1 MQKMKK
7 IFIIFLL
14 LFPILLSNCSD
25 PVSPDE
31 VDARLTGEWY
41 FIYNNNS
48 PNPSPETTFTGIQI
62 NSDKTINSLGI
73 ETNTGKVAVI
83 KYSSKKIIKANERE
97 LIWEYLL
104 GGIGLSTIS
113 YNYGFENE
121 KLILSNESGSLT
133 YTKTKLGAQLIEP
146 VTCNLSFEKDS
157 IFYENEKIS
166 AYPSAYAG
174 KISTSDFFLLN
185 AEMDHAF
192 LRIGIN
198 NFNGIGSYAIQYDK
212 FEFGEFHSD
221 VGIILVPDSL
231 SKGEIIITQY
241 DEVNRMCSGTFYFN
255 AAFPDDPDSV
265 ATVFKE
271 GIFTVPIYN

>member
-48 PNPSPETTFTGIQI
+48 PNPYPETTFTGIQI

-113 YNYGFENE
+113 YNYRFENE
-121 KLILSNESGSLT
+121 KLILSNESGNLT
-133 YTKTKLGAQLIEP
+133 YTKTKLGVQLVEP
-146 VTCNLSFEKDS
+146 VTCNFSFEKDS

-166 AYPSAYAG
+166 AYPSAYAS
-174 KISTSDFFLLN
+174 KISNLFLLK

-192 LRIGIN
+192 LNIWIDDFKGI
-198 NFNGIGSYAIQYDK
+198 
-212 FEFGEFHSD
+212 
-221 VGIILVPDSL
+221 
-231 SKGEIIITQY
+231 
-241 DEVNRMCSGTFYFN
+241 
-255 AAFPDDPDSV
+255 
-265 ATVFKE
+265 
-271 GIFTVPIYN
+271 

>member
-1 MQKMKK
+1 MKNKNK
-7 IFIIFLL
+7 IFLALIFLL
-14 LFPILLSNCSD
+14 PLILFNCSD
-25 PVSPDE
+25 PVSTDE
-31 VDARLTGEWY
+31 IDPRLIGEWY

-48 PNPSPETTFTGIQI
+48 PNPYPETSFTGIQI

-73 ETNTGKVAVI
+73 EINTGKVAEI
-83 KYSSKKIIKANERE
+83 KYSNKKIIKANEGE

-113 YNYGFENE
+113 YNYRFENE
-121 KLILSNESGSLT
+121 KLILSNESGNLT

-146 VTCNLSFEKDS
+146 VTCNFSFEKDS

-166 AYPSAYAG
+166 AYPSAYAS
-174 KISTSDFFLLN
+174 KISNLFLLK

-192 LRIGIN
+192 LNIWIDD
-198 NFNGIGSYAIQYDK
+198 FKGIGSYMILHDK
-212 FEFGEFHSD
+212 FEFGEFYSD
-221 VGIILVPDSL
+221 VGIILVSDS
-231 SKGEIIITQY
+231 SSTGNITITQY

-255 AAFPDDPDSV
+255 ATMPDNPDSI